1 MLFMFFHCD
10 HTLSSWYAAR
20 DPTPSH
26 ILKTDLHTRDYF
38 IATGVLFSL
47 SWLHR
52 QIRIYFEHGINHR
65 ANISLAANGFIWVRI
80 PTTAVWGVGQHFFVR
95 FLSLGIH
102 AVSIHPFTACSLP
115 GSSFH
120 TDDSTSELV
129 LYIRP
134 QAGFTARLAHYA
146 ETHPNGS
153 IRVLL
158 DGPYGG
164 VHMQKISNSQRQLVI
179 AGGSGAGW
187 LLPMITT
194 FLCQTQ
200 AISDKEE
207 AKSLRS
213 ARIVLVTRDVATH
226 HWFEETLRELLAKF
240 GLDKMPTSLEVE
252 LYYTGPHDGT
262 VTAAES
268 GQFLQQLSEPEKAA
282 GTEQIPVPSGSD
294 TDNSLETGRS
304 TSVKH
309 HNGRPDLQSIIHA
322 EAMSSG
328 PTGQLGVFVCGPASM
343 QVDVSNAVADQ
354 QIAVLRG
361 GTAKD
366 VYLHMEHFSWA

>member
-26 ILKTDLHTRDYF
+26 VLKTDLHTRDYF

-65 ANISLAANGFIWVRI
+65 ANISLAANGFICVRI

-95 FLSLGIH
+95 FLSLEIH
-102 AVSIHPFTACSLP
+102 ALSIHPFTACSLS
-115 GSSFH
+115 GASSH

-153 IRVLL
+153 MTVLL

-164 VHMQKISNSQRQLVI
+164 VHMQKISKSQRQLVV

-194 FLCQTQ
+194 FLRQTQ
-200 AISDKEE
+200 AGGDKEEE
-207 AKSLRS
+207 AKSLHS
-213 ARIVLVTRDVATH
+213 ARIVLVTRDVTTNQ
-226 HWFEETLRELLAKF
+226 WFEETFRELLTTF
-240 GLDKMPTSLEVE
+240 GLDKMPTSLGVE
-252 LYYTGPHDGT
+252 LYYTGSHDGT
-262 VTAAES
+262 VTAAGS
-268 GQFLQQLSEPEKAA
+268 GQFLQKFDEPEKAA
-282 GTEQIPVPSGSD
+282 GTQQIPVPSGSD
-294 TDNSLETGRS
+294 SSLETGRS
-304 TSVKH
+304 VAVKH

-322 EAMSSG
+322 EVMSSG